1 MTETPDILEDAPETT
16 LPDETPTDTTD
27 MKVYATDE
35 LAKEA
40 GVFNSLWNVA
50 GQIAETEF
58 VPKGLRGSPPKVF
71 AAMLTGKGLG
81 IDPMSSMREISI
93 IDGKPNLS
101 AALQLALVRRAGHE
115 VTGEAGADKAV
126 IEGRRKDGESMTVTY
141 TLDDAVKAGLVK
153 LDSDGQPVATSK
165 QGHPLPWQKYTANM
179 LWARAVTTLVGRLF
193 PDVVVGETL

>member
-1 MTETPDILEDAPETT
+1 MTEQPEIVEDAPETT
-16 LPDETPTDTTD
+16 LPADLATDT
-27 MKVYATDE
+27 KEYATDE

-50 GQIAETEF
+50 GQISETEF

-115 VTGEAGADKAV
+115 VTGEAGPDKAV
-126 IEGRRKDGESMTVTY
+126 IEGRRKDGGSMTVTF
-141 TLDDAVKAGLVK
+141 TLDDAVKKGLVT
-153 LDSDGQPVATSK
+153 LDAEGAPRARSK
-165 QGHPLPWQKYTANM
+165 QGNALPWERHTQNM

-193 PDVVVGETL
+193 SDVVVGETL